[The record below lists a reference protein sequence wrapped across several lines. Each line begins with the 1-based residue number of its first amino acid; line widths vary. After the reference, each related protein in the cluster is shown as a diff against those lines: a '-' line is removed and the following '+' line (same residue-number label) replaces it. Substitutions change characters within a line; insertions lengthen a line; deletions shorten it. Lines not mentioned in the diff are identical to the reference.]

1 MSDELREKVARA
13 ICQEQC
19 AFYGEPSCWDV
30 AGGPSPQCDEP
41 GCQAFADAAIALI
54 WNEAM
59 EEAARVADTL
69 EDALSVEWRKG
80 LKCDS
85 HLEGRSDGAG
95 EVAAAI
101 RARKKP

>member
-59 EEAARVADTL
+59 EEAAKVATAPSAMIDN
-69 EDALSVEWRKG
+69 EDSYARGYVKAA
-80 LKCDS
+80 K
-85 HLEGRSDGAG
+85 HI
-95 EVAAAI
+95 AAAI